1 MRYHKE
7 GHRPLIFTAV
17 IMLLV
22 LAAIQNALPVLTF
35 PALIICGGFYA
46 FMLNF
51 FRHPE
56 RPIPVRDDRTIYA
69 PADGKV
75 LVIEETHEEEYVQEQ
90 RIQVSI
96 FMSPLNVHVN
106 RYPTSG
112 KIVYSKYHPGKFL
125 LAWDPKSSK
134 ENERTS
140 VVLEN
145 SWGMV
150 LVRQIAGYV
159 ARRIVCYAETGDP
172 AVQGEELGFIK
183 FGSRVD
189 LFLPRDA
196 EIAVSLNDVVVGNET
211 VIARFADPRETI

>member
-22 LAAIQNALPVLTF
+22 LAAIQNGLPVLTL
-35 PALIICGGFYA
+35 PALVVCIGLYA
-46 FMLNF
+46 FILNF

-56 RPIPVRDDRTIYA
+56 RPIPTQDERIIYA
-69 PADGKV
+69 PADGKI
-75 LVIEETHEEEYVQEQ
+75 LVMEETDEPEFLQE
-90 RIQVSI
+90 RRVQVSI

-112 KIVYSKYHPGKFL
+112 KIIYSKYHPGKFL
-125 LAWDPKSSK
+125 LAWDPKSSLD
-134 ENERTS
+134 NERTT

-145 SWGMV
+145 NWGRV

-159 ARRIVCYAETGDP
+159 ARRIICYAETGDM
-172 AVQGEELGFIK
+172 AQQGEEMGFIK

-189 LFLPRDA
+189 LFLPRNA
-196 EIAVSLNDVVVGNET
+196 ELCVKLQDVVVGNQT
-211 VIARFADPRETI
+211 IIARLAEPGQ

>member
-7 GHRPLIFTAV
+7 GHRPLIFTAIV
-17 IMLLV
+17 ILLA
-22 LAAIQNALPVLTF
+22 LAAVQNALPVLTL
-35 PALIICGGFYA
+35 PALVICLGLYA
-46 FMLNF
+46 FLLNF

-56 RPIPVRDDRTIYA
+56 RPIPSMDDGVLYA

-75 LVIEETHEEEYVQEQ
+75 LVIEETFEDEILEEQ

-112 KIVYSKYHPGKFL
+112 KITYSKYHPGKFL
-125 LAWDPKSSK
+125 LAWDPKSSQ

-145 SWGMV
+145 SRGNV

-159 ARRIVCYAETGDP
+159 ARRIVCYADTGDL

-189 LFLPRDA
+189 LFLPRSA
-196 EIAVSLNDVVVGNET
+196 RIEVNLNDVVVGNQT
-211 VIARFADPRETI
+211 IIARFEGGA

>member
-17 IMLLV
+17 IILLV
-22 LAAIQNALPVLTF
+22 LAAIQNGLPLLTL
-35 PALIICGGFYA
+35 PALVICIGLYV

-56 RPIPVRDDRTIYA
+56 RPILKRDDQTLYA

-75 LVIEETHEEEYVQEQ
+75 LVIEETYESEALKEQ

-106 RYPTSG
+106 RYPTGG

-125 LAWDPKSSK
+125 LAWDPKSSLA
-134 ENERTS
+134 NERTT

-145 SWGMV
+145 SWGSV

-159 ARRIVCYAETGDP
+159 ARRIICYAETGDL

-189 LFLPRDA
+189 LFLPKDA
-196 EIAVSLNDVVVGNET
+196 EIAIGLNDVVVGNET
-211 VIARFADPRETI
+211 VIARFADPKGAI

>member
-7 GHRPLIFTAV
+7 GHRPLIFTAIV
-17 IMLLV
+17 ILLA
-22 LAAIQNALPVLTF
+22 LAAVQNALPVLTL
-35 PALIICGGFYA
+35 PALVICIGLYA
-46 FMLNF
+46 FLLNF

-56 RPIPVRDDRTIYA
+56 RPIPSMDDGILYA

-75 LVIEETHEEEYVQEQ
+75 LVIEETFEEEILEEQ

-112 KIVYSKYHPGKFL
+112 KITYSKYHPGKFL
-125 LAWDPKSSK
+125 LAWEPKSSQ
-134 ENERTS
+134 ENERTT

-145 SWGMV
+145 SRGNV

-159 ARRIVCYAETGDP
+159 ARRIVCYADTGDV

-189 LFLPRDA
+189 LFLPRSA
-196 EIAVSLNDVVVGNET
+196 RIEVNLNDVVVGNQT
-211 VIARFADPRETI
+211 IIARFEGAA

>member
-7 GHRPLIFTAV
+7 GHRPLIFTAIV
-17 IMLLV
+17 ILLA
-22 LAAIQNALPVLTF
+22 LAAVQNALPVLTL
-35 PALIICGGFYA
+35 PALVICLGLYA
-46 FMLNF
+46 FLLNF

-56 RPIPVRDDRTIYA
+56 RPIPSMDDGILYA

-75 LVIEETHEEEYVQEQ
+75 LVIEETFEDEILEEQ

-112 KIVYSKYHPGKFL
+112 KITYSKYHPGKFL
-125 LAWDPKSSK
+125 LAWDPKSSQ

-145 SWGMV
+145 SRGNV

-159 ARRIVCYAETGDP
+159 ARRIVCYADTGDL

-189 LFLPRDA
+189 LFLPRSA
-196 EIAVSLNDVVVGNET
+196 RIEVNLNDVVVGNQT
-211 VIARFADPRETI
+211 IIARFEGGA

>member
-7 GHRPLIFTAV
+7 GHRPLIFTAIV
-17 IMLLV
+17 ILLA
-22 LAAIQNALPVLTF
+22 LAAVQNALPVLTL
-35 PALIICGGFYA
+35 PALVICIGLYA
-46 FMLNF
+46 FLLNF

-56 RPIPVRDDRTIYA
+56 RPIPSMDDGILYA

-75 LVIEETHEEEYVQEQ
+75 LVIEETFEDEILEEQ

-112 KIVYSKYHPGKFL
+112 KITYSKYHPGKFL
-125 LAWDPKSSK
+125 LAWEPKSSQ
-134 ENERTS
+134 ENERTT

-145 SWGMV
+145 SRGNV

-159 ARRIVCYAETGDP
+159 ARRIVCYADTGDL

-189 LFLPRDA
+189 LFLPRSA
-196 EIAVSLNDVVVGNET
+196 RIEVNLNDVVVGNQT
-211 VIARFADPRETI
+211 IIARFEGAA

>member
-17 IMLLV
+17 IILLV
-22 LAAIQNALPVLTF
+22 LAAIQNGLPVLTL
-35 PALIICGGFYA
+35 PALVICIGLYV

-56 RPIPVRDDRTIYA
+56 RPVQKLDTQTIYA

-75 LVIEETHEEEYVQEQ
+75 LVIEETYEGEILNEN

-112 KIVYSKYHPGKFL
+112 NIVYSKYHPGKFL
-125 LAWDPKSSK
+125 LAWDPKSSM
-134 ENERTS
+134 ENERTT

-145 SWGMV
+145 SWGSV

-159 ARRIVCYAETGDP
+159 ARRIVCYAETGDQ

-189 LFLPRDA
+189 LFLPKDA

-211 VIARFADPRETI
+211 VIARFANRN

>member
-7 GHRPLIFTAV
+7 GHRPLIFTAIV
-17 IMLLV
+17 ILLA
-22 LAAIQNALPVLTF
+22 LAAVQNALPVLTL
-35 PALIICGGFYA
+35 PALVICIGLYA
-46 FMLNF
+46 FLLNF

-56 RPIPVRDDRTIYA
+56 RPIPSMDDGILYA

-75 LVIEETHEEEYVQEQ
+75 LVIEETFEDEILEEQ

-112 KIVYSKYHPGKFL
+112 KITYSKYHPGKFL
-125 LAWDPKSSK
+125 LAWDPKSSQ

-145 SWGMV
+145 SRGNV

-159 ARRIVCYAETGDP
+159 ARRIVCYADTGDL

-189 LFLPRDA
+189 LFLPRSA
-196 EIAVSLNDVVVGNET
+196 RIEVNLNDVVVGNQT
-211 VIARFADPRETI
+211 IIARFEGAA

>member
-7 GHRPLIFTAV
+7 GHNTLILSAV
-17 IMLLV
+17 IMLLA
-22 LAAIQNALPVLTF
+22 LAAIQNALPIATPFVLLLF
-35 PALIICGGFYA
+35 IVLYGLL
-46 FMLNF
+46 LNF

-56 RPIPVRDDRTIYA
+56 RPVFQPNDQLIYA

-75 LVIEETHEEEYVQEQ
+75 VVIEETIENEFLKER

-112 KIVYSKYHPGKFL
+112 KVVFAKYHPGKYL
-125 LAWDPKSSK
+125 LAWDPKSSA
-134 ENERTS
+134 ENERTT

-145 SWGMV
+145 RFGRI
-150 LVRQIAGYV
+150 LLRQIAGFV
-159 ARRIVCYAETGDP
+159 ARRIVCYAEVNDTINQGD
-172 AVQGEELGFIK
+172 ELGFIK

-189 LFLPRDA
+189 LFLP
-196 EIAVSLNDVVVGNET
+196 LNAHIEVNLEQLVKGNQTVV
-211 VIARFADPRETI
+211 ARLASPA